1 MKSRF
6 RIHIA
11 NQKNTEGAPP
21 SISRGGLAVLSFSSV
36 LQFRVEFRFEVP
48 SFEVGCPV
56 FAVEFEPGSRS
67 PHTSTVR
74 NQESQGDVTFSRGSS
89 SAARFNSLPDSSRSP
104 FRCSANPN

>member
-36 LQFRVEFRFEVP
+36 LQFRVEFRFEVT

-74 NQESQGDVTFSRGSS
+74 HQKYQGDVTISKGASC
-89 SAARFNSLPDSSRSP
+89 AATFNALPHTSRSTFP
-104 FRCSANPN
+104 CSANSN